1 MMLMMLSQMG
11 SEANETSVMDNLM
24 LMMSL
29 LGGGGGMVGPGGIN
43 PMMMLMM
50 ANMGRDGKTDPK
62 LKEYLDKSYD
72 KGKRKLSIGV
82 NYGSVPMEYQ
92 FMESFFGF
100 PSPATGSFMNP
111 SMRNLFSPSSSNYG
125 TTGFSGTSQS
135 QNMNYKGGM
144 SQQNYLGS
152 MGISSFPQ
160 MGTK

>member
-1 MMLMMLSQMG
+1 
-11 SEANETSVMDNLM
+11 
-24 LMMSL
+24 
-29 LGGGGGMVGPGGIN
+29 MVGPGGIN

-50 ANMGRDGKTDPK
+50 AKMGQDRKTDPK
-62 LKEYLDKSYD
+62 LEEYLDKSYE
-72 KGKRKLSIGV
+72 KGKRKLSIGF
-82 NYGSVPMEYQ
+82 NYGSLSSNGISVH
-92 FMESFFGF
+92 GF
-100 PSPATGSFMNP
+100 PSPETGSFMNP
-111 SMRNLFSPSSSNYG
+111 SSLGNLFSPSSSNYG